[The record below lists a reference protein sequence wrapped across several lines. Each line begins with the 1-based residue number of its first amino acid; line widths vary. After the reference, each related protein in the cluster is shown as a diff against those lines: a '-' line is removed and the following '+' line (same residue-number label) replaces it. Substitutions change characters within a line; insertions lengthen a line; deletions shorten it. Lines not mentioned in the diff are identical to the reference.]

1 MTSFI
6 DFLGQPTFKE
16 INSLGML
23 QNSVQRRL
31 LGPKRSDR
39 GMEKIT

>member
-1 MTSFI
+1 MISFT
-6 DFLGQPTFKE
+6 DFVDQFTTRE
-16 INSLGML
+16 EHSLGML

-31 LGPKRSDR
+31 PGHKRGDR